1 MWHRLADILF
11 TWYEQIHAEIL
22 DSGTLHADET
32 SWRVCGKTHRLWCLA
47 DDASVYYLIDRS
59 RGSPALSKF
68 FTRAFEGTLMTDFW
82 SRMRAVVCAD
92 QQKCWP
98 HLLRDVA
105 SVDEKSRGDDQW
117 DSFCR
122 RLVGVYRDAKK
133 LHALKTVLA
142 ESEYDRKIAKLG
154 DRLIRLGTRE
164 WTHGDAKR
172 LAKRC
177 RKYSD
182 QLLTFL
188 WYENVPSD
196 NNAGERA
203 IRPAVM
209 IRKNSYQSG
218 SERGALTTSVL
229 MSVLRTLP
237 KRNLQPIDTIL
248 AAPAD
253 YNRTGKL
260 PTIPGG

>member
-1 MWHRLADILF
+1 M
-11 TWYEQIHAEIL
+11 
-22 DSGTLHADET
+22 
-32 SWRVCGKTHRLWCLA
+32 
-47 DDASVYYLIDRS
+47 
-59 RGSPALSKF
+59 
-68 FTRAFEGTLMTDFW
+68 
-82 SRMRAVVCAD
+82 CAD

-133 LHALKTVLA
+133 LHALKGELAQA
-142 ESEYDRKIAKLG
+142 ESDRQIANLQG
-154 DRLIRLGTRE
+154 RLIRLGTDD
-164 WTHGDAKR
+164 WDHGDAKR

-177 RKYSD
+177 RKYGD
-182 QLLTFL
+182 ELLTFL
-188 WYENVPSD
+188 WYDDVPSD

-218 SERGALTTSVL
+218 SDRGALTTSVL
-229 MSVLRTLP
+229 MSVLRTLR
-237 KRNLQPIDTIL
+237 KRDLQPIETIL
-248 AAPAD
+248 TALAD

-260 PTIPGG
+260 PPMPGG